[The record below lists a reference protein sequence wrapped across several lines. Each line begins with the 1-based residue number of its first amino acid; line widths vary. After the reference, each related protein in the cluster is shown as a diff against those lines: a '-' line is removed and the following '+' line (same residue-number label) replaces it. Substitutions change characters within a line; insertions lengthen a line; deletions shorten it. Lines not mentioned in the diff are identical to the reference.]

1 MDKELKKTGKNPG
14 LARRSF
20 MKLGG
25 ASLLSLLSLGSAKKA
40 LAAEGDF
47 DERGVKGNIMR
58 YWEADGLTPRQRTV
72 KVDGLSNDIIKA
84 RVEGVWR
91 TLKIKELD
99 QSFRDFQSYSLVSIY
114 DFIMTEG
121 KPFYGGVYC
130 PAIISDGGIKRG
142 DSQFRLNGAYK
153 FVFPCPTEAAIDGI
167 TNGLMERVD
176 DAPARRTWMKE
187 NWADQTLWNYKI
199 QVGRDE
205 TAMGPADDEKRR
217 NDTDNRETHTFRNLM
232 ENPLAVVLYL
242 SSSSFTSFEVRT
254 ICHYAAPP
262 ADFTTVPEGYE
273 AKISRYINVLGY
285 TSHQNDQK
293 FPAMIFYVVE
303 NFDNSM
309 KVGTGEGTRVVKIK
323 EGINNMYE
331 KAKNRLIG

>member
-1 MDKELKKTGKNPG
+1 MERKIETEKKCPG

-20 MKLGG
+20 MKIGG
-25 ASLLSLLSLGSAKKA
+25 VSILSLFTLNGAKKA
-40 LAAEGDF
+40 IGAEEDF
-47 DERGVKGNIMR
+47 SERGVTGSIAR
-58 YWEADGLTPRQRTV
+58 YWEADGLTPKQRTV
-72 KVDGLSNDIIKA
+72 KVDNLSNDIITA

-91 TLKIKELD
+91 KLKIKELD
-99 QSFRDFQSYSLVSIY
+99 QSFRDFQSNSLVSIY
-114 DFIMTEG
+114 DYIMTEG
-121 KPFYGGVYC
+121 KPFFGGVYC

-153 FVFPCPTEAAIDGI
+153 FVFPCPKEEFIDDI
-167 TNGLMERVD
+167 TNGLMARLD
-176 DAPARRTWMKE
+176 DAAERRTWMKD
-187 NWADQTLWNYKI
+187 NWADQALWNYKI

-205 TAMGPADDEKRR
+205 TVMGPNDQTKRR
-217 NDTDNRETHTFRNLM
+217 NDSDNRETHTFRNLM

-262 ADFTTVPEGYE
+262 ADFTTAPEGYE

-285 TSHQNDQK
+285 TSHQVDHK

-309 KVGTGEGTRVVKIK
+309 MVGTGEGTRVVKIK
-323 EGINNMYE
+323 EGIKNIYA
-331 KAKNRLIG
+331 KAKDRLIG